1 MKERFGLD
9 PKNGKSEGILTDNPE
24 DCIFWFSDGAY
35 FDPHSPHCIFLVGD
49 AYNLWNRTEGGVW
62 GSTLI
67 AGSYTTTKIF
77 LLWEFTKNNKF
88 FKKIPAKP
96 IWDESPNFVIKL
108 GQQLPMFGGGST
120 LGPANVYTYRTP
132 DYMLSS
138 TQNYKSKYFSLHKA
152 FHILPFRFYF

>member
-1 MKERFGLD
+1 MQVH
-9 PKNGKSEGILTDNPE
+9 ILLQKY
-24 DCIFWFSDGAY
+24 FS
-35 FDPHSPHCIFLVGD
+35 CE
-49 AYNLWNRTEGGVW
+49 NLQ
-62 GSTLI
+62 
-67 AGSYTTTKIF
+67 
-77 LLWEFTKNNKF
+77 KNNKF

-138 TQNYKSKYFSLHKA
+138 TQNYKSKYFYLHKA
-152 FHILPFRFYF
+152 FHVLPFRFSF